1 MLGSS
6 RDALSVCKEYLDE
19 NRTNSDFTTVAEQLF
34 SVADLVNTESVLRSA
49 LADSGQLTAVRE
61 NLAKDVFADRVSP
74 LALGVIS
81 TAVIQRW
88 SEDMDLVYALEE
100 LAEQAVLTIAQN
112 DGTLDSTEEEIFL
125 FGRAV
130 DSSAEL
136 QMALTNP
143 ATSPEAKAAIVH
155 DLLAGRSTAAASSLL
170 EYSISH
176 LHGRRIDAVVT
187 HLVEMA
193 AKQRDRVVAKIRVA
207 APLTPEQG
215 EKLASILST
224 MKGRT
229 VRLNVAVDPAVLGGV
244 HIEIGDEVI
253 DGTVAAKMEQARRA
267 VLG

>member
-6 RDALSVCKEYLDE
+6 RDALTVCKEYLDE
-19 NRTNSDFTTVAEQLF
+19 NRTNSDFATVAEQLF

-61 NLAKDVFADRVSP
+61 NLAKDVFADRVSA
-74 LALGVIS
+74 LAMGVIS
-81 TAVIQRW
+81 TAVVQRW
-88 SEDMDLVYALEE
+88 SEDIDLVYALEE

-112 DGTLDSTEEEIFL
+112 EGTLDSTEEEIFL

-130 DSSAEL
+130 DGSAEL

-143 ATSPEAKAAIVH
+143 ASSPEAKAAIVH
-155 DLLAGRSTAAASSLL
+155 DLLAGRSTVAASTLL
-170 EYSISH
+170 EYAISH

-187 HLVEMA
+187 HLVDKA
-193 AKQRDRVVAKIRVA
+193 AQQRDRVVAKVKVA
-207 APLTPEQG
+207 APLTPEQS

-253 DGTVAAKMEQARRA
+253 DGTVAAKLEQARRA

>member
-6 RDALSVCKEYLDE
+6 REALAVCTEYLDE
-19 NRTNSDFTTVAEQLF
+19 NRTHSEFNGVAQQLF
-34 SVADLVNTESVLRSA
+34 SVADLIDTESVLRSA

-61 NLAKDVFADRVSP
+61 NLAKDVFSSRVSA
-74 LALGVIS
+74 LALGVIT
-81 TAVIQRW
+81 TAVVQRW

-100 LAEQAVLTIAQN
+100 LAEQAVLTVAQN

-130 DSSAEL
+130 DSSADL

-143 ATSPEAKAAIVH
+143 ASSPDVKASIVH
-155 DLLAGRSTAAASSLL
+155 DLLSGRSTVAASTLL
-170 EYSISH
+170 EYAISH

-193 AKQRDRVVAKIRVA
+193 AKQRDRVVAKVRVA
-207 APLTPEQG
+207 APLTPEQS
-215 EKLASILST
+215 EKLASILSS

-253 DGTVAAKMEQARRA
+253 DGTVASKLEQARRT

>member
-6 RDALSVCKEYLDE
+6 REALSVCTEYLNQ
-19 NRTNSDFTTVAEQLF
+19 NRSNSEFNGVAEQLF
-34 SVADLVNTESVLRSA
+34 SVADLINTESVLRSA

-61 NLAKDVFADRVSP
+61 NLAQDIFANKVSP
-74 LALGVIS
+74 LALGVIT
-81 TAVIQRW
+81 TAVVQRW
-88 SEDMDLVYALEE
+88 SEDMDLVYAFEE

-130 DSSAEL
+130 DSSADL

-143 ATSPEAKAAIVH
+143 ASSPEAKAAIVR
-155 DLLAGRSTAAASSLL
+155 DLLSGRSTTAATTLL

-176 LHGRRIDAVVT
+176 LHGRRIDAVVN
-187 HLVEMA
+187 HLVDMA
-193 AKQRDRVVAKIRVA
+193 AKQRDRVVAKVRVA
-207 APLTPEQG
+207 APLTSEQS
-215 EKLASILST
+215 EKLASILSS

-229 VRLNVAVDPAVLGGV
+229 VRLNVAIDPAVLGGV
-244 HIEIGDEVI
+244 HIEIGEEVI
-253 DGTVAAKMEQARRA
+253 DGTVASKLEQARRA